1 MTAAARSVSFFSP
14 GEVIFF
20 GEHSVV
26 YGRGALGAAITRGI
40 TAAAEL
46 TDDGFLKIYSRLGEY
61 EARVRR
67 TSGAFAGIEDERG
80 NAKMLPLG
88 KTFGRIFNEFGAAP
102 SLRVTIDSDIPEE
115 SGLASSAAVSSA
127 LAAVAL
133 WAAGRPLPS
142 SEEMVRRVFEGE
154 IDLQKRGSVMGSAC
168 TVNGGFIAVHD
179 GRWQKAASG
188 MPIPAVAVIDS
199 LERCATSVTT
209 GRVKD
214 RLERDR
220 TGTEAI
226 FDRMDE
232 FARRGQA
239 CMQRGDWEG
248 AGHEMVSNQACLKEL
263 QVSTSKIDRLIE
275 AVRPHVY
282 GAKITGAGGGGCIV
296 CLPRPGAESAL
307 AKTAAAAGGEL
318 LACRISAA
326 GVRQAEAGVGTV
338 QDPQGGA
345 ACKR

>member
-1 MTAAARSVSFFSP
+1 MIQNARECSFFSP

-40 TAAAEL
+40 TATAEL
-46 TDDGFLKIYSRLGEY
+46 TDDGSLKIHSRLGDY

-67 TSGAFAGIEDERG
+67 SAGAFAGIEDERG

-88 KTFGRIFNEFGAAP
+88 RTFGRIFSEFGAAP
-102 SLRVTIDSDIPEE
+102 SLRVTVDSDIPEE

-168 TVNGGFIAVHD
+168 TVNGGFITVRD
-179 GRWQKAASG
+179 GHWERAAAG
-188 MPIPAVAVIDS
+188 MPVPAVAVIDS
-199 LERCATSVTT
+199 RERCATSVTT

-220 TGTEAI
+220 TGTETI
-226 FDRMDE
+226 FDRMDA
-232 FARRGQA
+232 FARQGQA

-248 AGHEMVSNQACLKEL
+248 AGREMASNQECLRQLE
-263 QVSTSKIDRLIE
+263 VSTAKIDRLIE

-296 CLPRPGAESAL
+296 CLPRPGAESTL
-307 AKTAAAAGGEL
+307 AAAAAGAGGVL
-318 LACRISAA
+318 LDCRISAA
-326 GVRQAEAGVGTV
+326 GVREAGAGVV
-338 QDPQGGA
+338 QDPQGDA